1 MMSTND
7 WYDDM
12 YTTYKTETV
21 AAFSAIG
28 AHAFLMLTN
37 TLYYILYQRK
47 IKQKKKIDF
56 RMSSFVRHGL
66 FSDFDLDGFE
76 VSELDL

>member
-1 MMSTND
+1 MMSNND
-7 WYDDM
+7 WYDEM
-12 YTTYKTETV
+12 FTTYKTETV

-28 AHAFLMLTN
+28 GHALLMLLN
-37 TLYYILYQRK
+37 TLYYILYQRS
-47 IKQKKKIDF
+47 IRQKKQMDF

-66 FSDFDLDGFE
+66 FSDFDTDGFE